1 MKSGGGGHRVE
12 RSQRADHILDVAGE
26 LLVAWGYGRVT
37 IDEIARRAKVGKGTV
52 YLHWKTKDALLLA
65 VMLKAQ
71 SRIHQRQLERMRADP
86 LEILPSRMLRRHFLD
101 FQGEP
106 VLRALYTDDADILGR
121 LNDTAKKEF
130 AELMSQGDRHL
141 RRHLEVLRE
150 HGLVRADTDVHHQQY
165 ALLAT
170 SNGFFTAEALLSDRA
185 PDTLEVRADI
195 LARTI
200 RSALEVSAEAGP
212 GSGDPD
218 SGPGSSPGSGPGSGS
233 DFGPDAASARMPVAA
248 AAAAPEIIACYEHF
262 NELCAQEMRR
272 QIRD

>member
-1 MKSGGGGHRVE
+1 ME
-12 RSQRADHILDVAGE
+12 RSQRADHILDAAGE

-65 VMLKAQ
+65 VMLKTQ
-71 SRIHQRQLERMRADP
+71 SHIHQRQLERMRADP
-86 LEILPSRMLRRHFLD
+86 LEILPSRMMRRHFLD

-130 AELMSQGDRHL
+130 AELMGQGDRYL
-141 RRHLEVLRE
+141 RRHLEALRE
-150 HGLVRADTDVHHQQY
+150 HGLVRDDTDVHHQQY

-200 RSALEVSAEAGP
+200 RSALEVSADGGP
-212 GSGDPD
+212 GSGGPD
-218 SGPGSSPGSGPGSGS
+218 SGPGSDLGSGPGSGS
-233 DFGPDAASARMPVAA
+233 GCGADAASARMRVAA

-262 NELCAQEMRR
+262 TELCAQEMRR